1 MSATFSGD
9 TLNITFVDDT
19 WKTAFPSFYTVTD
32 GTTPFYSANTWVY
45 DNKNVLRSG
54 SISDNGT
61 SETTINLNLVKDG
74 SVEFNYIVSSENN
87 YDKLHVLLDN
97 TEIVTASGTSTTTFT
112 VVNKSLTAGS
122 HTLIFRYTKDGSGS
136 SGSDAGAI
144 GYIKLTGLATMY
156 YLLSDESG
164 KVYNYNDSGV
174 TEITG
179 VTIADLLKKDTF
191 IANGVQN
198 KLPTSE
204 QILTLTKPK
213 LHRYC
218 NVNVGNMS
226 ATITGVPAE
235 QQVVYSQNIDMTDST
250 IKGIDSVAI
259 TSDDDTLF
267 AISFDN
273 GKTWLN
279 YIDNAWVMLST
290 DVSGQTKT
298 DIEEIST
305 TAWAEKAT
313 TGMIKF
319 RWVLATKTNYVTRIQ
334 VNFLN

>member
-1 MSATFSGD
+1 MSATLSGA
-9 TLNITFVDDT
+9 TLNITFEDDT

-32 GTTPFYSANTWVY
+32 GTTPFYSANTWTY
-45 DNKNVLRSG
+45 ENKNVLRSG
-54 SISDNGT
+54 SIGNSGT
-61 SETTINLNLVKDG
+61 TETTINLNLLQGG
-74 SVEFNYIVSSENN
+74 SVEFNYIVSSESS

-97 TEIVTASGTSTTTFT
+97 TEIVTASGTSTSTFT
-112 VVNKSLTAGS
+112 VVNKPLTAGS
-122 HTLIFRYTKDGSGS
+122 HTLVFRYTKDGSAS
-136 SGSDAGAI
+136 SGNDAGAI
-144 GYIKLTGLATMY
+144 GYIKITGLAIQY

-164 KVYNYNDSGV
+164 KVYNYTDSGV

-179 VTIADLLKKDTF
+179 VAISDLLKKDTF
-191 IANGVQN
+191 ITNGVQN
-198 KLPTSE
+198 KKPTSE
-204 QILTLTKPK
+204 QILKLTKPK

-218 NVNVGNMS
+218 SASLGGLS
-226 ATITGVPAE
+226 ATINGVPAE

-250 IKGIDSVAI
+250 IKGIDSMAI

-267 AISFDN
+267 AVSFDN

-279 YIDNAWVMLST
+279 YIDNAWVVLST

-298 DIEEIST
+298 DIEAIST

-319 RWVLATKTNYVTRIQ
+319 RWILATKTNYVTKIQ